1 MNKIVAVFN
10 QKGGVGKTTTALNLT
25 TALSLKGYRILTVD
39 IDPQGN
45 AGSGFG
51 LDKTDMKQ
59 SVYDA
64 LIGEADPK
72 NVILTTGYEN
82 LHILPSNVDLAG
94 SEVEMASMPGRE
106 KKLKNCLDQVRGYY
120 DYIFIDCPPSLGLLT
135 INALT
140 AADSV
145 LIPIQCEFY
154 ALEGV
159 SQLMSTIELVKNS
172 LNPTL
177 EIEGV
182 LLTMFDSRTNLSGEV
197 MQEVREYFKDKVYHT
212 MIPRNV
218 RLAEAP
224 SFGKTIFDYS
234 FNSKGSKAYQ
244 EFADEFEKII
254 YVCIL
259 ITGLSRALLSTRH
272 PSWRLPAICSS
283 VRTCTES
290 CAASG
295 SIKSLACHSSNC
307 AWASFQAL
315 VSLMGVDGLT
325 RLLCQRVNCTCSCI
339 SSG

>member
-244 EFADEFEKII
+244 EFADEFEKRQ
-254 YVCIL
+254 
-259 ITGLSRALLSTRH
+259 G
-272 PSWRLPAICSS
+272 
-283 VRTCTES
+283 
-290 CAASG
+290 
-295 SIKSLACHSSNC
+295 N
-307 AWASFQAL
+307 
-315 VSLMGVDGLT
+315 
-325 RLLCQRVNCTCSCI
+325 
-339 SSG
+339 